1 MAIQPPFHGGIRPV
15 EPLIGQGLSSIG
27 GPFAV
32 LNSDTETLT
41 ATDNDPWAV
50 KASAHVSHDEVF
62 PLIIPN
68 MGLYLEVYHTWRDDG
83 GAAAVTQTPRILVFG
98 RTPPIPGTP
107 ANIRQW
113 PQDVDTSFP
122 DLTDNEFWQL
132 LNEPDNTVN
141 YLDFN
146 TYAAGLGEWEFANAG
161 NDQYFS
167 NRRYVYLA
175 GCEEVFV
182 TISQVAVLTTGVGMI
197 VGRIVG

>member
-15 EPLIGQGLSSIG
+15 EPIIGQGLSSIG

-32 LNSDTETLT
+32 LNSDTEILT
-41 ATDNDPWAV
+41 VLANDPWAA
-50 KASAHVSHDEVF
+50 KASVHVSDDEIH

-83 GAAAVTQTPRILVFG
+83 GAAAVTTSPRVLVFG
-98 RTPPIPGTP
+98 RTPPIPGRPTLS
-107 ANIRQW
+107 RKW
-113 PQDVDTSFP
+113 PQDVDTNFP
-122 DLTDNEFWQL
+122 ALVDDVFWQL

-146 TYAAGLGEWEFANAG
+146 TYGAGLGEWYFSNAG

-182 TISQVAVLTTGVGMI
+182 TISQVASLTTGSGMI